1 MTRRRATTTKDR
13 PVLAPPT
20 HAIVNYIDAAGV
32 PCSESMP
39 LTITD
44 TGRYEASFPLD
55 DPLLG
60 IPGILDGEEDQ

>member
-1 MTRRRATTTKDR
+1 MPKKTTKR
-13 PVLAPPT
+13 PVWTPPT

-32 PCSESMP
+32 PGSESVP

-60 IPGILDGEEDQ
+60 IPGILNGEEAKNA